1 MADGTER
8 PSKWIPMTNLVDLAH
23 LGKLLEECGELT
35 GITARCIIQGIDEAD
50 PESGKKNHLALT
62 EEIADVVAMSELAI
76 ERFLLDRDLIKVR
89 IERKRAMK
97 RAWHA
102 MIEER

>member
-50 PESGKKNHLALT
+50 PESGKKNHLA
-62 EEIADVVAMSELAI
+62 VVVGI
-76 ERFLLDRDLIKVR
+76 IVLIGWWQGPPR
-89 IERKRAMK
+89 G
-97 RAWHA
+97 
-102 MIEER
+102 